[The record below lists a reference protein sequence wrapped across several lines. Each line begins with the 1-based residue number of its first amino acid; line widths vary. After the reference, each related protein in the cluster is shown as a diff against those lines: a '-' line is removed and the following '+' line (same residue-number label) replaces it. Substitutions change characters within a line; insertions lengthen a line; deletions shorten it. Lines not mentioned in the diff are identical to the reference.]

1 MILYSLN
8 KCSFSEAIQF
18 PYKCIYYR
26 FSWKVFIR
34 DVKTWFFNQNQMK
47 TLLWIIFMVI
57 YKIWNLKKKN
67 LPTNLNKCH
76 IKRQSNVHIDISVSL
91 DPCHLPA
98 FNRKC
103 ICMHVST
110 SGTFSCKNNTT
121 TDKVPARK
129 NIKFTHVLYIPP
141 LYHKSLLAKK
151 QIQIAHWIFTR
162 SRQCKILRVR
172 FPGRA
177 AGNNCFIAREC
188 SM

>member
-1 MILYSLN
+1 
-8 KCSFSEAIQF
+8 
-18 PYKCIYYR
+18 
-26 FSWKVFIR
+26 
-34 DVKTWFFNQNQMK
+34 
-47 TLLWIIFMVI
+47 MVI
-57 YKIWNLKKKN
+57 YKIWNLKKN
-67 LPTNLNKCH
+67 LPTNLIKCH

-151 QIQIAHWIFTR
+151 QIQIVHRIFTR

>member
-1 MILYSLN
+1 MI
-8 KCSFSEAIQF
+8 SF
-18 PYKCIYYR
+18 YKRCQNLVFQSNEDIIIDNIYGYI
-26 FSWKVFIR
+26 KYGI
-34 DVKTWFFNQNQMK
+34 
-47 TLLWIIFMVI
+47 L
-57 YKIWNLKKKN
+57 KKN

-76 IKRQSNVHIDISVSL
+76 IKRQSNVHIVISVSL
-91 DPCHLPA
+91 DPCHLLA

-103 ICMHVST
+103 ICMYVST

-121 TDKVPARK
+121 NKVPARK
-129 NIKFTHVLYIPP
+129 NIKFTYVLYIPP

-151 QIQIAHWIFTR
+151 QIQIVHRIFTR

-177 AGNNCFIAREC
+177 AGNICFIAREC